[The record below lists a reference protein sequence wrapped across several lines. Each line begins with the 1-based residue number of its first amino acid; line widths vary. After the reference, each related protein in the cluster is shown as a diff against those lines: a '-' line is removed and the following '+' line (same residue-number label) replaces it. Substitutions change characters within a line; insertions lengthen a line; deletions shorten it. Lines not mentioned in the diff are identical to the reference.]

1 MESHRRYRMVSSAR
15 GMEVSSFKRTF
26 LPLEK
31 VTILVYMLVAFSLM
45 NLGSLLMIFFLR
57 FVVYCRDRRVRKASS
72 ILSMR
77 EGVVMTSKGVEYVP
91 SGRRRFLQEG
101 EWLWLLTMVLTA
113 DLMSLSKGHMVMYC
127 SRPRLTVRM
136 AHSA

>member
-45 NLGSLLMIFFLR
+45 NSSLLCSL
-57 FVVYCRDRRVRKASS
+57 VDRVARVFIITTCRVRDKR
-72 ILSMR
+72 R
-77 EGVVMTSKGVEYVP
+77 E
-91 SGRRRFLQEG
+91 
-101 EWLWLLTMVLTA
+101 
-113 DLMSLSKGHMVMYC
+113 
-127 SRPRLTVRM
+127 
-136 AHSA
+136 